1 MSISFGST
9 YMIEL
14 QKCFKID
21 SKYLVIN
28 IDHPDSHASVNSLI
42 GSLTGIHCYL
52 QDKKNTEV
60 AKATEDFIINSAGC
74 STPHCP
80 FRANNRLANQKL
92 FADSLLTDESAT
104 KCAKTQS

>member
-60 AKATEDFIINSAGC
+60 AKATEDFIIN
-74 STPHCP
+74 
-80 FRANNRLANQKL
+80 NRLANQKL
-92 FADSLLTDESAT
+92 FADSLLADESAT